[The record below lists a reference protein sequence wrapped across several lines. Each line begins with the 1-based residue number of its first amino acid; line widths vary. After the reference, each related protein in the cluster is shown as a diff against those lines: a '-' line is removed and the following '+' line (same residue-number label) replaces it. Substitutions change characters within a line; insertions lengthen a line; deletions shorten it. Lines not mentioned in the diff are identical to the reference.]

1 MPSYALIFKTHT
13 WDAFIAR
20 QFDRYKARCRAVRLI
35 VLVDETNGPVGLIP
49 HDDVIRTT
57 NAEIL
62 ALGLA
67 NAFGKGG
74 LLWWNTDYPNY
85 LAFQKLPPYDYYA
98 FAEYDTC
105 VNLDIDVLIA
115 TLGDRGVD
123 FLSQPT
129 RQDKDTWYWT
139 KFHEAVYPRA
149 EMQGSLNCFSVFS
162 RRAMQVLMDRRIA
175 ASREHAAGRMTFWP
189 GNEVFVATEVAR
201 AGLVSASLEGYGD
214 ARKYEWHPPILEDDL
229 AATPG
234 VFLHPVLD
242 RKRYIASVLKFE
254 FDLSSYFFASSP
266 LRREL
271 GRFPARDYLPLM
283 PGAFRRQM
291 MVKVRQKM
299 GAI

>member
-1 MPSYALIFKTHT
+1 MPSYALVFKTHT
-13 WDAFIAR
+13 WDPFIAR
-20 QFDRYKARCRAVRLI
+20 QLDRYKARCRDGRLV
-35 VLVDETNGPVGLIP
+35 VLVDETNGPVGPIP
-49 HDDVIRTT
+49 HQDVIRTT

-85 LAFQKLPPYDYYA
+85 LAFHKLPPYDHYV

-105 VNLDIDVLIA
+105 VNLHIDALIA
-115 TLGDRGVD
+115 TLADRGVD

-129 RQDKDTWYWT
+129 RQDKDSWYWT
-139 KFHEAVYPRA
+139 SFHEAVYSRA

-162 RRAMQVLMDRRIA
+162 HRAMQVLMDRRVA
-175 ASREHAAGRMTFWP
+175 ASQKHAAGRMTFWP

-201 AGLVSASLEGYGD
+201 AGLVSASLEEFGD

-271 GRFPARDYLPLM
+271 GRFPARDYLPHM
-283 PGAFRRQM
+283 PGAFRRQV

-299 GAI
+299 GTI